1 LYLIGLTGNIGT
13 GKSTVLRMLEQLG
26 ARVID
31 ADRLAHEVMEPD
43 TPVWRDVVE
52 SFGPGVVAADGRID
66 RAALARIVFD
76 DPVALQRLEAIVHPA
91 VGARIAQ
98 ALAEA
103 TEPVVVIEAIKL
115 IEAGLHE
122 RADAVWIVTCR
133 SEQQVQRLTE
143 GRGFSEEE
151 VRRRMEVQPPIEPK
165 LPLADVVID
174 NSGTVEKTWQQ
185 VLAAWQEIEVI
196 LRETV
201 HQH

>member
-1 LYLIGLTGNIGT
+1 MYLIGLTGNIGT